1 MSLKLKIPF
10 INSHKYKEGN
20 VMKLETVDS
29 NEYIKYN

>member
-1 MSLKLKIPF
+1 MWLKLKIPF